1 MNNQKNSWMQRI
13 VITDSGL
20 GGLSVVAPL
29 YEKIKNLHLKYPFE
43 LIFVNALPE
52 TGNGYNKMP
61 NIASK
66 VRVFNEVLSGIENFF
81 SPDLICIACNTLS
94 VIANQ
99 TDYYNDNSSKIIGIV
114 ERCVESF
121 LELTRFE
128 LPYYTIVFG
137 TETTIEMDKHRELMI
152 ALSLPEDLI
161 IPQVCSG
168 LASSIEIDPQSS
180 ETKQIIRKSVKE
192 ALKKCKKPGLPIY
205 AYLACTHY
213 GYVKPL
219 YEDFIKKEG
228 FTNCEAFDPNQ
239 SMVENIFGQ
248 LNLPSA
254 DFHPSGAGQQ
264 LNIYS
269 RCKIL
274 DQEIKSIRQLISES
288 SPETSRSL
296 RDYKI
301 IPDLF

>member
-1 MNNQKNSWMQRI
+1 MQRI
-13 VITDSGL
+13 IITDSGL

-29 YEKIKNLHLKYPFE
+29 YEKIKNHPLNNPLE

-114 ERCVESF
+114 ERGVESF
-121 LELTRFE
+121 LELTKFE

-137 TETTIEMDKHRELMI
+137 TETTIEMDNHRELMI
-152 ALSLPEDLI
+152 ASGLPEDLI
-161 IPQVCSG
+161 ITQVCSG
-168 LASSIEIDPQSS
+168 LASSIENDPQSS
-180 ETKQIIRKSVKE
+180 ETKRIIRKSVKE
-192 ALKKCKKPGLPIY
+192 THKKCKKPGLPIY

-219 YEDFIKKEG
+219 FEAFIKKEG
-228 FTNCEAFDPNQ
+228 FTNCKAFDPNQ
-239 SMVENIFGQ
+239 SMVDNIYSL

-254 DFHPSGAGQQ
+254 VSSLVESNIQ
-264 LNIYS
+264 LSIYS
-269 RCKIL
+269 RCTIL
-274 DQEIKSIRQLISES
+274 DQEINSIKYLLSES
-288 SPETSRSL
+288 SPETARVL
-296 RDYKI
+296 TTYKK
-301 IPDLF
+301 IPDLFLHF